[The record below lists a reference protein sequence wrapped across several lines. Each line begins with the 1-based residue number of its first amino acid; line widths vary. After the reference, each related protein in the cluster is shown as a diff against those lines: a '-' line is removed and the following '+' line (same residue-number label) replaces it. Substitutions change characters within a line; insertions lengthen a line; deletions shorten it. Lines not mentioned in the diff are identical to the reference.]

1 MNNDLWKKKFGNG
14 FQVNFCNEQS
24 DPTCAWNGFFF
35 QRIDDLL
42 IFSYSSNEDLD
53 YCTGQNGAFSEDEVL
68 GKCATWDE
76 FLQREADALD
86 KKMAEIMADSNPP
99 QWVIF
104 GTHQMSFTSIVGVA

>member
-24 DPTCAWNGFFF
+24 NPAMAWNGFFF

-42 IFSYSSNEDLD
+42 IVNYSSNEDLD
-53 YCTGQNGAFSEDEVL
+53 YVTGQNGAYSEDDVL

-76 FLQREADALD
+76 FLQREANALD
-86 KKMAEIMADSNPP
+86 ELLSGIMSSSDAP

-104 GTHQMSFTSIVGVA
+104 ATHQMPFTSNVGVA

>member
-53 YCTGQNGAFSEDEVL
+53 YCTGQNGAFSEDPVL
-68 GKCATWDE
+68 GQCATWDE
-76 FLQREADALD
+76 FLQKEVDALD
-86 KKMAEIMADSNPP
+86 RKMAEIMNGPDAP

-104 GTHQMSFTSIVGVA
+104 ATHQMSFTSTVGVA